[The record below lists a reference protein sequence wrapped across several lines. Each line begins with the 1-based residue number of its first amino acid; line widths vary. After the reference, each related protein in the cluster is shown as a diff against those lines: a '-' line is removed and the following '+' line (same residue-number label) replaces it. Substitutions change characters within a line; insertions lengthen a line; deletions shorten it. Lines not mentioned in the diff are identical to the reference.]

1 MMNLRIHE
9 STKLLFMKLLKIF
22 EESIDSVVIL
32 TRAFSVSNVIHMGK
46 FYNGIKSEPYVN
58 HPLRVALIMAG
69 ELNIKDK
76 HVIAA
81 AILHDIFDKTYANQ
95 FQDNLN
101 DVIGE
106 QSLNLVLSVKKYD
119 VKDMKVDQYHKLL
132 LKSSKILRYLIL
144 SDRLDNI
151 RTLKQSPHRDRISR
165 YKEETQNY
173 FLPVANLTDDSL
185 VFKLS
190 VALYELK

>member
-22 EESIDSVVIL
+22 EESIDSVVML
-32 TRAFSVSNVIHMGK
+32 TRAFSISNVIHMGK

-58 HPLRVALIMAG
+58 HSLRVALIMAG

-81 AILHDIFDKTYANQ
+81 AILHDI
-95 FQDNLN
+95 
-101 DVIGE
+101 IGE